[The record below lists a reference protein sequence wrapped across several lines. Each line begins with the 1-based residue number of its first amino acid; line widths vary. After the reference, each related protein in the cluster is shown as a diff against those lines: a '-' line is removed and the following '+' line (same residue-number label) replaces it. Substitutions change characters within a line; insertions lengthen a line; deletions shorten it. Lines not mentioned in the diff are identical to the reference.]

1 MEKMIDEKP
10 FSFVFLMVALILL
23 IDMAVFG
30 YAELREM
37 VLCGILAFFISFIL
51 SAVLKML
58 FRVCR
63 DGPCEYVQDYRFPS
77 SHTAIGTA
85 LSIVPV
91 LVNPYFIPLL
101 ILVPI
106 TAHNRISLGRHTWY
120 EVGSGLLTGVIS
132 VVIVC
137 VLLGFS

>member
-1 MEKMIDEKP
+1 MMKMIDEKP
-10 FSFVFLMVALILL
+10 FSFVFLMVAIILIVDL
-23 IDMAVFG
+23 AVFG
-30 YAELREM
+30 YEELEEM
-37 VLCGILAFFISFIL
+37 VLCGILAFFISFVL
-51 SAVLKML
+51 SAVLKMV

-63 DGPCEYVQDYRFPS
+63 DGPCEDVQDYRFPS

-91 LVNPYFIPLL
+91 LVNPYFLPLL

-106 TAHNRISLGRHTWY
+106 TVHNRISLGRHTFY
-120 EVGSGLLTGVIS
+120 ETMAGLLTGVIS
-132 VVIVC
+132 VVVVC